1 MPFYR
6 LHFGC
11 TEYHVDRR
19 DPRPPLLAS
28 ESPGARAEKPRRR
41 AKRAR

>member
-11 TEYHVDRR
+11 AEYHVDRR
-19 DPRPPLLAS
+19 DPRPPVFAS
-28 ESPGARAEKPRRR
+28 ESLEARRERPHRRVRRPR
-41 AKRAR
+41 